1 MSFLETLRLR
11 NFRSY
16 SEASLTGLASNFVI
30 LTGSN
35 GAGKT
40 NILEALSYLTPG
52 RGLRQAHLNDLQN
65 RELRVPWG
73 IHAVVEAGFG
83 PVDIHMNPDPVKSKR
98 IIKIQGEQVKSQ
110 SILAD
115 YLSCLWLTP
124 QMDRLFIDASSA
136 RRRFLDRMV
145 FAFDPGHAGRITRY
159 DHALSQRAHVLQD
172 TQLPSPSF
180 PSPSAP
186 SSFSTATLSWLDSL
200 ESQMA
205 QSAVAITAAR
215 LDFIDRLQKVCA
227 RRPSTHFPIARLAV
241 SGEVEDLLLTHSA
254 VKTEQIFKEKLA
266 HFRTQDAA
274 KGGAH
279 VGPHRSDFLVSY
291 EAKSMPAHEC
301 STGEQK
307 ALLIALILAHA
318 DLIRAERGSAPIL
331 LLDEVAAHLDPT
343 RRAALYDMLEHLKA
357 QVWMTGTEREIFKE
371 LDHRAQFFS
380 VDHSQITPSTNL

>member
-1 MSFLETLRLR
+1 MR

-16 SEASLTGLASNFVI
+16 SEAGLTGLASNFVI

-52 RGLRQAHLNDLQN
+52 RGLRSAQLGDLQN

-83 PVDIHMNPDPVKSKR
+83 PVDIHMNPDPVQSKR

-110 SILAD
+110 SVLGD

-124 QMDRLFIDASSA
+124 QMDRLFIEAASA

-159 DHALSQRAHVLQD
+159 DHALSQRAHILHD
-172 TQLPSPSF
+172 TQLPSSC
-180 PSPSAP
+180 SA
-186 SSFSTATLSWLDSL
+186 ATSSWLDSL

-227 RRPSTHFPIARLAV
+227 RRPSAHFPIARLAV

-254 VKTEQIFKEKLA
+254 AKTEQIFKEKLA
-266 HFRTQDAA
+266 RLRAQDAA

-307 ALLIALILAHA
+307 ALLIGLILAHA

-380 VDHSQITPSTNL
+380 VEHSQITPSTNL

>member
-1 MSFLETLRLR
+1 MR

-16 SEASLTGLASNFVI
+16 SEAGLTGLASNFVI

-52 RGLRQAHLNDLQN
+52 RGLRSAQLGDLQN

-73 IHAVVEAGFG
+73 IHAVVEVSFG

-110 SILAD
+110 SVLGD

-124 QMDRLFIDASSA
+124 QMDRLFIEAASA

-159 DHALSQRAHVLQD
+159 DHALSQRAHILHD
-172 TQLPSPSF
+172 TQLPSSC
-180 PSPSAP
+180 SA
-186 SSFSTATLSWLDSL
+186 ATSSWLDSL

-227 RRPSTHFPIARLAV
+227 RRPSAHFPIARLAV

-254 VKTEQIFKEKLA
+254 AKTEQIFKEKLA
-266 HFRTQDAA
+266 RLRVQDAA

-307 ALLIALILAHA
+307 ALLIGLILAHA

-380 VDHSQITPSTNL
+380 VEHSQITPSTNL